1 MRFIHINKRTTLD
14 LLLRRA
20 STFLFSAVFSL
31 FFIACSGSETESK
44 PEAEGHGEETENHTE
59 EKESHAEAPGNRV
72 ELTARQYEVAGIE
85 LGKPEM
91 KNLSQVLQVNGVL
104 DVPPQNMASISA
116 PLGGFVKSTDL
127 LQGKFVKK
135 GSVIAIIENPEFI
148 QIQQDYLEN
157 KSQLD
162 YLSMELARQKEL
174 RAENVNSAKTL
185 QQTEAEYKTIR
196 ARVNGLKE
204 RLAMIGISPKQI
216 QAGNISRT
224 APLIAPITGYVTDVN
239 VNIGTFVNPT
249 DVLFMIANTEH
260 LHVELTIFEKD
271 AAKIKMGQKVR
282 FTLPN
287 ENQERHATI
296 YLIGKAVR
304 EDRTIRVHA
313 HLDEEDH
320 ELIPNTYVNALVEL
334 KGASV
339 LALPQEAIVHADGK
353 NYLFL
358 AKGQR
363 KENNVVMY
371 DFERQEIMTGVSEFG
386 FTEVFLPENTADT
399 AKVVVKGAYSLLAKM
414 NNTEEEGEG
423 HGH

>member
-1 MRFIHINKRTTLD
+1 MRFSHINNRITIGFLLKR
-14 LLLRRA
+14 A
-20 STFLFSAVFSL
+20 FTFLVSAVFSL

-44 PEAEGHGEETENHTE
+44 PEAEGHAEETEKH
-59 EKESHAEAPGNRV
+59 KEAPENTV
-72 ELTARQYEVAGIE
+72 EFTARQYEVAGIE

-116 PLGGFVKSTDL
+116 PLGGFVKSTNL
-127 LQGKFVKK
+127 LQGKLVKK

-162 YLSMELARQKEL
+162 YLTLELARQKEL

-216 QAGNISRT
+216 HAGNISRT
-224 APLIAPITGYVTDVN
+224 APLISPITGYVTAVN

-249 DVLFMIANTEH
+249 DILFSIADTEH

-271 AAKIKMGQKVR
+271 ATKITMGQKVR

-296 YLIGKAVR
+296 YLIGKAVT

-313 HLDEEDH
+313 HLDKEDH
-320 ELIPNTYVNALVEL
+320 NLIPNTYVNALVEL
-334 KGASV
+334 KGATV

-353 NYLFL
+353 NYLFI

-363 KENNVVMY
+363 KENNELRH
-371 DFERQEIMTGVSEFG
+371 DFEKLEIMTGVSEYG
-386 FTEVFLPENTADT
+386 FTEVFLPKNVADT
-399 AKVVVKGAYSLLAKM
+399 TQVVVKGAYSLLSKM
-414 NNTEEEGEG
+414 NNSEEEGEG